1 MTKYLHRTE
10 LHVFAILVLFSL
22 VCGYINSGFWSPL
35 NIFSILKSTSTIG
48 IMALGMLMVIVA
60 GGIDISIPAVA
71 VFAVYSTSK
80 FLVSIEYSGSIWVPF
95 AMAIVIGTLL
105 GCLNAF
111 FISKYRLA
119 PLIVTLGMASA
130 CTGFLRTFIGSTVIA
145 NLPKSMFDFS
155 RTNILSVNQS
165 DGSVARLSVSVVVF
179 AVITVMI
186 WFLMNYTTPG
196 RGLYAFGNDPVAAE
210 RIGFNTKRIQF
221 MAYGLSG
228 ALAGVTGVVHV
239 SLIRQANIR
248 DLEGAE
254 MEVIAAVV
262 LGGASIT
269 GGRGTVAGT
278 LLGVFLIMVIKGS
291 LILMGIPSS
300 WQKVVVGAVL
310 IAATVAT
317 SLRKKSF

>member
-1 MTKYLHRTE
+1 MRRYLYRTE
-10 LHVFAILVLFSL
+10 FHIFVILVLFSL
-22 VCGYINSGFWSPL
+22 VGGLINPGLWSPL
-35 NIFSILKSTSTIG
+35 NIFSVLKSSSTVG

-80 FLVSIEYSGSIWVPF
+80 YLVHIKYEGGIWLPF
-95 AMAIVIGTLL
+95 AMAIVTGALL
-105 GCLNAF
+105 GCVNAF

-145 NLPKSMFDFS
+145 NLPRCMFDFS
-155 RTNILSVNQS
+155 RANILSVTQA
-165 DGSVARLSVSVVVF
+165 DGSAARLSVSIVVF
-179 AVITVMI
+179 AVIMI
-186 WFLMNYTTPG
+186 LVWFLMNHTIPG
-196 RGLYAFGNDPVAAE
+196 RGLYALGNDPVAAE

-254 MEVIAAVV
+254 MEVIAAVI

-278 LLGVFLIMVIKGS
+278 LLGVFLIMLIKSS

-310 IAATVAT
+310 IAATVVT